1 MIVPAAKDTQRPR
14 GLNGRGGGANALARS
29 VDRVEALITP
39 FTTLVNPPYTCYMA
53 TAVKKL
59 DLHIGELVEI
69 EGRRYEVVPDK
80 TGGLTIE
87 PPITPIAELYENRG
101 MKPASAEDFER
112 IAGDL
117 PTDGEG

>member
-1 MIVPAAKDTQRPR
+1 
-14 GLNGRGGGANALARS
+14 
-29 VDRVEALITP
+29 
-39 FTTLVNPPYTCYMA
+39 MA

-59 DLHIGELVEI
+59 DLHVGELVEI

-87 PPITPIAELYENRG
+87 PPIAPISELYEKRG